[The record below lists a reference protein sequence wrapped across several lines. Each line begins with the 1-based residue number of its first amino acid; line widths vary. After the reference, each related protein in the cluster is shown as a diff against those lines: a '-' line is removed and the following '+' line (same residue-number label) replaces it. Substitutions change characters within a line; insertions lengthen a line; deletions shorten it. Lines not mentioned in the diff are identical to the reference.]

1 MSDKEIKIGDS
12 VLIRAVGIDG
22 LYTVDGITNGL
33 YSVSQGYSDIS
44 SRGHKTKSSYRHR
57 MTVPLEKLRKP

>member
-22 LYTVDGITNGL
+22 LYTVDGIANGL